1 MVQWFGWI
9 DEGGVFNQR
18 LFPERVREIEI
29 SVLQNHL
36 KDNYN
41 LENEKHQQY
50 LQLWNVKVRII
61 KKKPE
66 RALLSLI
73 SKELIL
79 RVISCFNLQ
88 RYILSNI
95 TCLLSKIKEVWYWD
109 LNYILDN
116 RFWNMLYIVKIDL
129 NRQLRKV
136 SSRHGISVI
145 NMLFPWEWEKQGKTP
160 LFLFPSWCPEV
171 GKIVG

>member
-1 MVQWFGWI
+1 MVQWFEWI

-29 SVLQNHL
+29 SILWNHL
-36 KDNYN
+36 KENYN

-50 LQLWNVKVRII
+50 LQLWNVKVRIKN
-61 KKKPE
+61 KKSE

-79 RVISCFNLQ
+79 RVIGCLNLQ
-88 RYILSNI
+88 RCILLNI
-95 TCLLSKIKEVWYWD
+95 KCSLSKIKEVWYWG

-116 RFWNMLYIVKIDL
+116 RFWNMLHVVKIDL
-129 NRQLRKV
+129 NLQVRKI
-136 SSRHGISVI
+136 SSRCGFSVI
-145 NMLFPWEWEKQGKTP
+145 ISCFHEYEKSEERLLCFCFHHGVQK
-160 LFLFPSWCPEV
+160 
-171 GKIVG
+171 